1 MLSPGILIAI
11 DVTILYLVMGPL
23 VLYALYVA
31 FDSLGQRKAGGSKPL
46 GGTVKEDSALWS
58 DEDIRL

>member
-1 MLSPGILIAI
+1 MLSPGILIAM

-31 FDSLGQRKAGGSKPL
+31 FDSLGQTKEPDVTPRNPL
-46 GGTVKEDSALWS
+46 AKKDPVIWS
-58 DEDIRL
+58 DKDINL